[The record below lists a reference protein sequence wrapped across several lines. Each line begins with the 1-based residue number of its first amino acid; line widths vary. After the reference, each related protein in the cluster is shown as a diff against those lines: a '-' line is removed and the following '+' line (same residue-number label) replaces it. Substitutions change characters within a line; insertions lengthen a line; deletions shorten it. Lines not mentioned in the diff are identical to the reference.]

1 MIFYATKKTFDRYK
15 LISFEE
21 IDDNDC
27 IINKADI
34 LKEQGNRLY
43 EWAVK
48 VFYVADRKVYELK

>member
-15 LISFEE
+15 LMSFEE

-43 EWAVK
+43 EWALRC
-48 VFYVADRKVYELK
+48 FMLTAERALRL